1 MISITEYEKYF
12 ENLAS
17 FNNNIEAFH
26 KLDLFD
32 IDSSLA
38 KLREKPVKTVLLL
51 ETYAVRKYASNSD
64 QVFDTPVGAFL
75 VMQSIDNPRGDLNTQ
90 RDAILK
96 ETEQICN
103 SMEARL
109 KHDME
114 AENSFMADLDINSLV
129 REKIGPDLDNRWG
142 WRVMFKLKTWNPM
155 QLIPSEWSDL

>member
-1 MISITEYEKYF
+1 MINITEYENYF
-12 ENLAS
+12 KNLATL
-17 FNNNIEAFH
+17 NKKVEAFH

-32 IDSSLA
+32 VDSSLE

-51 ETYAVRKYASNSD
+51 ETYAVRKYAVNSD
-64 QVFDTPVGAFL
+64 QVFDMPVGAFL
-75 VMQSIDNPRGDLNTQ
+75 VMQSIENVREDLNTQ

-96 ETEQICN
+96 ETELICN

-114 AENSFMADLDINSLV
+114 NENSFIADLDINSLV

-142 WRVMFKLKTWNPM
+142 WRVMFKLKTLNPL
-155 QLIPSEWSDL
+155 QLIPSEWTDL